1 MTDVRQPRMTRQG
14 ALAGLAAA
22 AAVVATG
29 FALRLLPGLPTLP
42 DAAADAFTL
51 VVPGAIFGFLLDRLQ
66 SLGRPLLVTGSALA
80 LVAGGALAG
89 ALADARP
96 ATRRR
101 PLVVAAALS
110 LLTLPLAGLATAS
123 GSAIALVTVAQWS
136 AFAILL
142 ELALGHRVETATSA
156 MRRRVVYAA
165 GVFGGA
171 WLLTYLGGRFV
182 SAANAGPSRW
192 LVSPGTTLAGTYDAG
207 TGLTNTKDFYVVS
220 KNDIDDPVIAA
231 ADWRLQVQGLR
242 PFAIGYDELRGLA
255 AAARPRTLACIS
267 NPIGGEYI
275 STGVFGGVPLAD
287 LLMRAGLDADTS
299 EVRFTCADGYTESLP
314 LAAALDPTTLV
325 AVTLDGQPLAR
336 QHGFPAR
343 LVLAGRYGMKQPKWL
358 TAIRPVTE
366 PYDGY
371 WEVRGWNKDA
381 FVRTFS
387 RMDRP
392 TEGETV
398 GAGVLVDVGGV
409 AYAGSRGVKGVQL
422 SFDGGASWQD
432 ARVARVLPNDAW
444 APFRFAWTPPAAGTY
459 DVRVRAIDGDG
470 AVQDPTER
478 DSFPDGATGLH
489 RISVVVR

>member
-1 MTDVRQPRMTRQG
+1 
-14 ALAGLAAA
+14 
-22 AAVVATG
+22 
-29 FALRLLPGLPTLP
+29 
-42 DAAADAFTL
+42 
-51 VVPGAIFGFLLDRLQ
+51 
-66 SLGRPLLVTGSALA
+66 
-80 LVAGGALAG
+80 
-89 ALADARP
+89 
-96 ATRRR
+96 
-101 PLVVAAALS
+101 
-110 LLTLPLAGLATAS
+110 
-123 GSAIALVTVAQWS
+123 
-136 AFAILL
+136 
-142 ELALGHRVETATSA
+142 
-156 MRRRVVYAA
+156 
-165 GVFGGA
+165 
-171 WLLTYLGGRFV
+171 
-182 SAANAGPSRW
+182 
-192 LVSPGTTLAGTYDAG
+192 
-207 TGLTNTKDFYVVS
+207 
-220 KNDIDDPVIAA
+220 
-231 ADWRLQVQGLR
+231 
-242 PFAIGYDELRGLA
+242 
-255 AAARPRTLACIS
+255 RTLACIS

-275 STGVFGGVPLAD
+275 STGVFGGVPLTD

-422 SFDGGASWQD
+422 SFDGREHRAAVPSACPSGARRHAHALLVLHRGRLVVEREPLVRERD
-432 ARVARVLPNDAW
+432 RARRGGC
-444 APFRFAWTPPAAGTY
+444 RRQGGT
-459 DVRVRAIDGDG
+459 VRAPLRPAQRRGRRRQ
-470 AVQDPTER
+470 ARHER
-478 DSFPDGATGLH
+478 
-489 RISVVVR
+489 RRRER